1 MHAGNLEEII
11 TEEIR
16 AVGPI
21 TFARFMELA
30 LYHPEY
36 GYYGSGRAV
45 IGKRGDFYTSSH
57 ATAVYGRMVSEV
69 AVALSSTIDKGC
81 FFIEMGAGEGLF
93 ARDFLGHLGRY
104 HKGHGIKYVI
114 IENSPGMEKKQRE
127 QLGEYANGIT
137 WYREVEELPG
147 AVDGIFFS
155 NELLDAFP
163 FHMVKQEAD
172 ALKEVYIASHGGGL
186 TNELG
191 DLSTGLIPRYFNRLQ
206 LRLEPGMATE
216 VNLNALEWVRQVSR
230 KLGKGY
236 VITVDY
242 GYPAREYYSPT
253 RPKGTFLCYHEHK
266 TSDNPLKHIGEQD
279 ITAHV
284 DFTSV
289 SMVGK
294 NEGLDTLLYTYQ
306 SPFLIRA
313 ASMLE
318 AALSGSDEGAEQEE
332 MAAVASGIRNLI
344 HPELLGST
352 FMVLVQGKGV
362 EPDGVLDGIRDYS
375 DRLL

>member
-1 MHAGNLEEII
+1 MQASNMEGII

-36 GYYGSGRAV
+36 GYYGSGSAV

-57 ATAVYGRMVSEV
+57 ATAVYGRMVAEV
-69 AVALSSTIDKGC
+69 ALALSSTIGTGC
-81 FFIEMGAGEGLF
+81 TFVEMGAGEGLF

-104 HKGHGIKYVI
+104 HKGHDIKYVI

-127 QLGEYANGIT
+127 CLHEYAQGIR
-137 WYREVEELPG
+137 WYRSVDELPG
-147 AVDGIFFS
+147 VIDGIFFS

-163 FHMVKQEAD
+163 FHMVKQETD

-191 DLSTGLIPRYFNRLQ
+191 TVSTGLIPRYFNRLQ
-206 LRLEPGMATE
+206 LMLEPGMTTE

-230 KLGKGY
+230 KLRKGY

-242 GYPAREYYSPT
+242 GYPANEYYSPS

-266 TSDNPLKHIGEQD
+266 TSDNPLLHIGEQD

-294 NEGLDTLLYTYQ
+294 NEGLDTLLFTYQ

-313 ASMLE
+313 AALLE
-318 AALSGSDEGAEQEE
+318 AALAGAGQDE
-332 MAAVASGIRNLI
+332 MTAVASGIRNLI
-344 HPELLGST
+344 HPDILGST

-362 EPDGVLDGIRDYS
+362 SADGTLLDGIRDYS
-375 DRLL
+375 ERLL